1 MWVQMTH
8 LCYCCVPWV
17 CTTIL
22 MLPDVQSNEKHY
34 GQVVPRLQAQAVAG
48 LQARLFGTPE
58 AG

>member
-1 MWVQMTH
+1 MTH
-8 LCYCCVPWV
+8 LSYCCVPWV

-22 MLPDVQSNEKHY
+22 MLLDVQSNEKHY